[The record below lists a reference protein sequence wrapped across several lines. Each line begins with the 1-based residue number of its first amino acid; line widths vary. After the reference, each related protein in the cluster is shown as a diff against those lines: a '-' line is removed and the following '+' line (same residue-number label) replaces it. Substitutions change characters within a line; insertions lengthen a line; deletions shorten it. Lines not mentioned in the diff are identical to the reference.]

1 MSRFFSGNLNYF
13 GFALSDTVQYIRLLT
28 LYLFMIDPN
37 RHRRPLLP
45 FALMV
50 CLAAAGCTTT
60 GERTLQRHRE
70 LREAQEA
77 AAQRALDAAGDSLVL
92 FKVEETGTQRERN
105 RTASFSGIIL
115 SADGHLLAPYTIKPG
130 SSNRIE
136 AWIGDQRYLA
146 RPIKYDETIGMSI
159 VKVEPR
165 TPLVP
170 VDLAHEYTLSP
181 GQEAYTVVASDSNSE
196 FSRFVFRAYCQGII
210 QGRYRQFSLSPLP
223 GATRGAPLFTAEGEL
238 VGLVNQNNAWMLKDL
253 FVDLS
258 TLLARANGDASP
270 EEDSED
276 AWFGALMS
284 SINADYARSRDLPR
298 SALWMVH
305 VYEGGSAD
313 KAGLKN
319 GDLLIELD
327 GEPLRL
333 SGTRAYQYFIQTLR
347 PRKDKEFEVKVLRD
361 GKELVLNGKITN
373 KEKPDVLRA
382 EDLGIT
388 ISDIIE
394 TAVIRLNLFQTEGV
408 MITKVDPGSPAA
420 TGRTFGQ
427 SLLRPRDV
435 IVSLGGIPTPDIE
448 AFGEALDTI
457 RSEKRK
463 ELLVTFW
470 RGPTTGYEALNLRI
484 GDRDNGEQL

>member
-1 MSRFFSGNLNYF
+1 
-13 GFALSDTVQYIRLLT
+13 
-28 LYLFMIDPN
+28 MIDPT
-37 RHRRPLLP
+37 RHRLPPLAFTLCLLV
-45 FALMV
+45 ALT
-50 CLAAAGCTTT
+50 GCTTT
-60 GERTLQRHRE
+60 SERTAQRHRE

-77 AAQRALDAAGDSLVL
+77 SAQQALEAAGDSLVL

-105 RTASFSGIIL
+105 RTASFSGIVL
-115 SADGHLLAPYTIKPG
+115 SSDGHLLAPYTIKPG

-146 RPIKYDETIGMSI
+146 RPIKYDETIGMTI

-170 VDLAHEYTLSP
+170 VDLAHEHTLGP
-181 GQEAYTVVASDSNSE
+181 GQEAYTVVASDSDSE
-196 FSRFVFRAYCQGII
+196 FTRFVFRAYCQGII

-258 TLLARANGDASP
+258 TLLARANGEASP
-270 EEDSED
+270 EEDSND
-276 AWFGALMS
+276 AWFGALMA
-284 SINADYARSRDLPR
+284 SINPDYARSRDLPR
-298 SALWMVH
+298 SSLWLIH
-305 VYEGGSAD
+305 VYEGGSAAR
-313 KAGLKN
+313 AGLRN
-319 GDLLIELD
+319 GDLLVKLN

-347 PRKDKEFEVKVLRD
+347 PRKDKEFDVTVIRG
-361 GKELVLNGKITN
+361 GKELTLNGKIRD

-388 ISDIIE
+388 VSDIVE

-408 MITKVDPGSPAA
+408 LVSKVDPGSPAA
-420 TGRTFGQ
+420 TGSTFGQ

-435 IVSLGGIPTPDIE
+435 IVSLGGIPTPDVK

-463 ELLVTFW
+463 ELLVTYW

-484 GDRDNGEQL
+484 GDRDNGEAL